1 MILTRKQKA
10 AMLLM
15 SLDTTTASELLRDT
29 RPETVRELA
38 VELAYLDAAGYANKE
53 ESLEYAKEFCISLTV
68 KEDFKI
74 KNFLRE
80 MLNNTVGSDKSE
92 QIQKEIKDLLQQR
105 DPFIPVR
112 QADAQTISAAL
123 NGEHPQAVAVV
134 LSELTPKKSSDVL
147 KLLDENIRHNVI
159 ARMTTGERI
168 TPEAGVRIA
177 EMVCAK
183 LASIKTGKG
192 PAQQQLHPEESLRKV
207 AIILRNLSKE
217 LRDGLLNAIKDKDA
231 EAAEK
236 VTNLMIVWDDITVI
250 TDRSLQQILR
260 DIEARSLALALT
272 KADDVIIKK
281 IKSNI
286 SERAAQTLDEE
297 ASLMSAP
304 TNEDIQK
311 ARDEIMTVLRSK
323 NANGELAFVE
333 QE

>member
-1 MILTRKQKA
+1 MVFTRKQKA

-15 SLDTTTASELLRDT
+15 SLDTATATELLSDVK
-29 RPETVRELA
+29 PETVRELA
-38 VELAYLDAAGYANKE
+38 VELAYLDAAGYASTQ
-53 ESLEYAKEFCISLTV
+53 ESLEYAKEFCSSLGV
-68 KEDFKI
+68 KEGFKI

-80 MLNNTVGSDKSE
+80 MLNNTVGGEKAQ
-92 QIQKEIKDLLQQR
+92 QIQNEIKGLLQQR
-105 DPFIPVR
+105 DPFIPLR

-123 NGEHPQAVAVV
+123 KGEHPQAVAVI

-147 KLLDENIRHNVI
+147 KLLEENIRQNVV
-159 ARMTTGERI
+159 ARMTTGESS
-168 TPEAGVRIA
+168 TPEAKVRIA
-177 EMVCAK
+177 EMACGK
-183 LASIKTGKG
+183 LKSLKTGEG
-192 PAQQQLHPEESLRKV
+192 PAQQLHPEESLRKV
-207 AIILRNLSKE
+207 AIILRNLSRE
-217 LRDGLLNAIKDKDA
+217 VRDGLLNAIKDKDA

-236 VTNLMIVWDDITVI
+236 VANLMIIWDDIPLI

-272 KADDVIIKK
+272 KADEVIIKK

-311 ARDEIMTVLRSK
+311 SRDEIVSVLRSK
-323 NANGELAFVE
+323 NQNGELAFIE